1 MESVL
6 WSVSNGM
13 AGIQFVA
20 TENSTLGKLV
30 FPFIDMSKTPERFGI
45 SSTSSLLKML
55 SIMENNINISFLN
68 EQFTYMNMLVSD
80 EIYKGSF
87 SLADIHNLPEVPDIV
102 EPKAYELSINIDK
115 TFKDQY
121 LKAYRALGSTNRFTI
136 QSDGN
141 IKFTL
146 GNKES
151 YANKVSFE
159 KESDESLPLTPKS
172 FSGEAVAAVL
182 ENN

>member
-1 MESVL
+1 
-6 WSVSNGM
+6 
-13 AGIQFVA
+13 
-20 TENSTLGKLV
+20 
-30 FPFIDMSKTPERFGI
+30 
-45 SSTSSLLKML
+45 
-55 SIMENNINISFLN
+55 MENNINISFLN

-172 FSGEAVAAVL
+172 FSGEAVAAILKNNDCENARMEVSEEGLMKIYIQENKSSVTYYIVEL
-182 ENN
+182 EDL